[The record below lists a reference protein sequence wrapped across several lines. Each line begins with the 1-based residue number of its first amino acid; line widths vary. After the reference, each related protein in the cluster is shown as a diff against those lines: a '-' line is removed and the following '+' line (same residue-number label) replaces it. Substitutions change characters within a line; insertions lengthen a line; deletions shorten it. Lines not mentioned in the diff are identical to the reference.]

1 MVTQKD
7 SCAYLCLAVKSVSSE
22 AESFICAPANA
33 LEASTAALQTAT
45 IRGAEGSTSGIGSY
59 GDRQCRAPWR
69 KRRCAGRHRGQPT
82 CAAHGLDIASPSLR
96 RHPSSDTPVSLQTL
110 PSMSYRTFP
119 DSCTFELLD
128 ADMLNDP
135 ANGRLVHLYS
145 LVARCLSCETV
156 FKAEEGHGLVS
167 HAAARVVRCP
177 TGCGEQALKSS
188 VLLSWHSQLATP
200 A

>member
-1 MVTQKD
+1 M
-7 SCAYLCLAVKSVSSE
+7 
-22 AESFICAPANA
+22 
-33 LEASTAALQTAT
+33 
-45 IRGAEGSTSGIGSY
+45 
-59 GDRQCRAPWR
+59 
-69 KRRCAGRHRGQPT
+69 
-82 CAAHGLDIASPSLR
+82 
-96 RHPSSDTPVSLQTL
+96 PVSLQTL

-188 VLLSWHSQLATP
+188 LLLSWHSQFATP